1 MERSATARA
10 VLGPFC
16 FAYYLSYLL
25 RSINALL
32 APELSRELGLGPA
45 DLGLLT
51 SAYFFAFGVGQLP
64 VGLALDRYGPRR
76 VVGGLLAV
84 SAAGSAL
91 FALGR
96 GFAALAVGRALM
108 GLGVS
113 AVLMGAFKA
122 MQDNLPERRHTALTA
137 AVMAAGTLGALT
149 ATTPLTAV
157 LPWLGWRGA
166 VAAVGALTAAAAV
179 IVLAAAAPGGG
190 PEGERVTLR
199 ALGSIFRSRRYWR
212 FGPQAALFTGGFMAL
227 QGLWIVS
234 WLMVVEGRG
243 RAQAATVMMLFTLSM
258 LTGQLTIAALA
269 APAERAGW
277 GRARLMV
284 GSLVLAL
291 VVLGLA
297 IAGARGPWP
306 WLLFGFFGAA
316 SAQVYGVTTAQFP
329 ASFSGRV
336 STATNL
342 LAFAGA
348 FAVQGGIG
356 AAVEAL
362 TPRLGAILAFRV
374 TFGALWV
381 LQAGAVAW
389 SAIAPPEA

>member
-113 AVLMGAFKA
+113 AVLMGGFKA
-122 MQDNLPERRHTALTA
+122 MQDNLPGGRRGHA
-137 AVMAAGTLGALT
+137 ARAGEHF
-149 ATTPLTAV
+149 P
-157 LPWLGWRGA
+157 
-166 VAAVGALTAAAAV
+166 
-179 IVLAAAAPGGG
+179 LAA
-190 PEGERVTLR
+190 
-199 ALGSIFRSRRYWR
+199 
-212 FGPQAALFTGGFMAL
+212 
-227 QGLWIVS
+227 
-234 WLMVVEGRG
+234 
-243 RAQAATVMMLFTLSM
+243 
-258 LTGQLTIAALA
+258 
-269 APAERAGW
+269 
-277 GRARLMV
+277 
-284 GSLVLAL
+284 VLAL
-291 VVLGLA
+291 RPPGGALHWRLHGP
-297 IAGARGPWP
+297 AGALDR
-306 WLLFGFFGAA
+306 
-316 SAQVYGVTTAQFP
+316 
-329 ASFSGRV
+329 
-336 STATNL
+336 L
-342 LAFAGA
+342 LAD
-348 FAVQGGIG
+348 GGRG
-356 AAVEAL
+356 
-362 TPRLGAILAFRV
+362 
-374 TFGALWV
+374 
-381 LQAGAVAW
+381 
-389 SAIAPPEA
+389 